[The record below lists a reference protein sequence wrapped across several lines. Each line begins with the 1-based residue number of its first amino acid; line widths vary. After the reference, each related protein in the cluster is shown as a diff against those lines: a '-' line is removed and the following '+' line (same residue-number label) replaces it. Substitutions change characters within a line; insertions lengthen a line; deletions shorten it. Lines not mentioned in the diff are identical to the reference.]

1 MFYGD
6 KTRFVGAPF
15 SIKNEIRVAKNCNTP
30 LSPYNLLVPRLLFSG
45 AFFRSLSLALAF
57 PFLMNFLFLPCF
69 HSFSLFFQVGHKR
82 FLGGIMVV
90 FSMFNDLA
98 DFKGRVNNIVGWF
111 DNIDRFM
118 HMAMGSGG
126 NESESQISVQQINE
140 LKTRLND
147 LATDVESKIEH
158 RMFMFTM
165 YNGFASL
172 REKLDEMKH
181 PSLYVWYTMPEFCCP
196 SQSILY

>member
-6 KTRFVGAPF
+6 KTRFAGAPF
-15 SIKNEIRVAKNCNTP
+15 SLKNEIRVAKNCNTP

-82 FLGGIMVV
+82 FIGGIMAA
-90 FSMFNDLA
+90 FTLFNNVA
-98 DFKGRVNNIVGWF
+98 DFMGRVNNVVGWF

-118 HMAMGSGG
+118 GSGG
-126 NESESQISVQQINE
+126 TQSESQINVEQINE
-140 LKTRLND
+140 LKTRLD
-147 LATDVESKIEH
+147 GLATDVESKIEH

-165 YNGFASL
+165 YNGF
-172 REKLDEMKH
+172 EKKRKK
-181 PSLYVWYTMPEFCCP
+181 WRK
-196 SQSILY
+196 